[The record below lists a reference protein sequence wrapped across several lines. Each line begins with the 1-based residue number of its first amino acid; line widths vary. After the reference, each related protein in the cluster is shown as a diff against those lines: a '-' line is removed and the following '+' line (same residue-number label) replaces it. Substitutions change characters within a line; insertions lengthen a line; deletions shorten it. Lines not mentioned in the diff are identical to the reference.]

1 MKKGTILIVDDDE
14 NLVYVIKDVLERE
27 GYDVLTACDGN
38 GGMQAVITKQ
48 PDLVIADVM
57 MPSMDG
63 FNMLES
69 IRRIGNSVPV
79 IIITARSDTNDLLHG
94 FSIGANDYVRKPFEM
109 SELVARVKAHLR
121 GRRAGIT
128 KHPVIV
134 GDCTLNA
141 ERNELVVKKKVHK
154 LAFIE
159 SVILCELMSHPG
171 VIVETGKLILLV
183 WGSRDS
189 CHTNRLH
196 GHIYKI
202 RGYFEGSASVD
213 IVNVRGVGYKL
224 VDKSE
229 EQNHA

>member
-79 IIITARSDTNDLLHG
+79 I
-94 FSIGANDYVRKPFEM
+94 
-109 SELVARVKAHLR
+109 
-121 GRRAGIT
+121 
-128 KHPVIV
+128 
-134 GDCTLNA
+134 
-141 ERNELVVKKKVHK
+141 
-154 LAFIE
+154 
-159 SVILCELMSHPG
+159 
-171 VIVETGKLILLV
+171 
-183 WGSRDS
+183 
-189 CHTNRLH
+189 
-196 GHIYKI
+196 
-202 RGYFEGSASVD
+202 
-213 IVNVRGVGYKL
+213 
-224 VDKSE
+224 
-229 EQNHA
+229 